1 MNQFDFMLHSI
12 ECKPSKPLWI
22 NIKLCIS
29 GFTLSSGQNKAVVIN
44 SPFRMDFYSK
54 DVLVV
59 SANARQ
65 LMRFE
70 PTKEKTEENN
80 NDEQGTWEET
90 FGGNTDSKPRG
101 PQAVAMDFT
110 FVGSKHLYGVP
121 EHADRFS
128 LVDTSVSDP
137 YRLYNLDVFEYEL
150 WNPMA
155 LYAAVPYVMSHN
167 AKRSSGVFWL
177 NAAETWV
184 DIRKDGENAGF
195 LGSLFGEFFKC

>member
-1 MNQFDFMLHSI
+1 MTFVNYFFPKEKSNTSVFFLQLETLSLEKSD
-12 ECKPSKPLWI
+12 EK
-22 NIKLCIS
+22 
-29 GFTLSSGQNKAVVIN
+29 GFTLVSGKHRVQVAQ
-44 SPFRMDFYSK
+44 SPVRMDFYS
-54 DVLVV
+54 DEILVI

-80 NDEQGTWEET
+80 NDEAGTWEEN

-110 FVGSKHLYGVP
+110 FVGSKHIYGVP
-121 EHADRFS
+121 EHADRFD
-128 LVDTSVSDP
+128 LRDTSTTDP

-155 LYAAVPYVMSHN
+155 LYAAVPFLMSHTT
-167 AKRSSGVFWL
+167 KRTTG
-177 NAAETWV
+177 
-184 DIRKDGENAGF
+184 K
-195 LGSLFGEFFKC
+195 LFIYLF

>member
-1 MNQFDFMLHSI
+1 M
-12 ECKPSKPLWI
+12 
-22 NIKLCIS
+22 KLIFLQLDTMTLEKS
-29 GFTLSSGQNKAVVIN
+29 NDKGFTLVAGKNKVEVTN
-44 SPFRMDFYSK
+44 SPLRMDFFS
-54 DVLVV
+54 DNILVV

-65 LMRFE
+65 LMKFE

-80 NDEQGTWEET
+80 NDEQGTWEES

-110 FVGSKHLYGVP
+110 FVGSKHIYGVP
-121 EHADRFS
+121 EHADSFD
-128 LVDTSVSDP
+128 LKDTSVTDP

-167 AKRSSGVFWL
+167 AKRSSG
-177 NAAETWV
+177 N
-184 DIRKDGENAGF
+184 
-195 LGSLFGEFFKC
+195 